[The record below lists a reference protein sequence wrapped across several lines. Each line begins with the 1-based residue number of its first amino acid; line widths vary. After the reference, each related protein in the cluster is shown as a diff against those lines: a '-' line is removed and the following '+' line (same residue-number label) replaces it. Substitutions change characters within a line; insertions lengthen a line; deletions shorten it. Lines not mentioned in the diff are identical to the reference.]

1 MGNFTFKTLLLL
13 GMVFHLFGCS
23 YSKKDR
29 EAIKAY
35 YQLNKAVHSDHR
47 SESDKLRDTY
57 RNPME
62 TLRFFD
68 IRPDMTVLEVS
79 PGKGWY
85 TQILGPYLKDG
96 QLVLALPR
104 DNSDRSYHVAN
115 NKALRKIILDNPDHY
130 KNVTYSV
137 FEPPAVLGPV
147 AKPNSVDRIL
157 TFRNLHNWVG
167 TGKGQEAIAELYK
180 ALKPGGIL
188 GIVDHR
194 ASSDKAQDPKVKS
207 GYIREDYVIQ
217 LVEAAGFEFLA
228 KSEINA
234 NYLDTKN
241 YNNGV
246 WTLPPSLR
254 LQDKDRSKYLAIGES
269 DRMTLKFRKPW
280 GSKK

>member
-1 MGNFTFKTLLLL
+1 MCRFTFKAFALLCV
-13 GMVFHLFGCS
+13 GVSFFGCS

-29 EAIKAY
+29 EAIRAY
-35 YQLNKAVHSDHR
+35 YHLNKAVYSDHR

-57 RNPME
+57 RNPIE

-85 TQILGPYLKDG
+85 TQILGPYLSEG
-96 QLVLALPR
+96 HLVLALPR

-115 NKALRKIILDNPDHY
+115 NKALRKIIQDNPDQY
-130 KNVTYSV
+130 KNVTYTV
-137 FEPPAVLGPV
+137 FEPPVVMGPV

-167 TGKGQEAIAELYK
+167 TGKGKESMEELFK

-194 ASSDKAQDPKVKS
+194 ASLDKAQDPKVKS

-228 KSEINA
+228 KTEINA

-241 YNNGV
+241 YSNGV

-254 LQDKDRSKYLAIGES
+254 LQEKERAKYLAIGES
-269 DRMTLKFRKPW
+269 DRMTLKFRKPRI
-280 GSKK
+280 SQK

>member
-1 MGNFTFKTLLLL
+1 MGKFTFKILVLL
-13 GMVFHLFGCS
+13 GLGFSLFGCS
-23 YSKKDR
+23 SAKKDR
-29 EAIKAY
+29 KAIKAY
-35 YQLNKAVHSDHR
+35 YHLNKAVNSDHR

-57 RNPME
+57 RNPVE
-62 TLRFFD
+62 TLLFFD

-85 TQILGPYLKDG
+85 TQILGSYLSEG

-115 NKALRKIILDNPDHY
+115 NKALRKRIQDNPDQY

-137 FEPPAVLGPV
+137 FEPPVVLGPV

-167 TGKGQEAIAELYK
+167 TGKGEEAISELYK

-194 ASSDKAQDPKVKS
+194 ASPDKPQDPKVKS

-228 KSEINA
+228 KTEINA

-241 YNNGV
+241 YSNGV

-254 LQDKDRSKYLAIGES
+254 LQGKDRSKYLAIGES
-269 DRMTLKFRKPW
+269 DRMTLKFRKPR
-280 GSKK
+280 GTKK